1 MYMKIGRVINGIL
14 EQVTKENLT
23 IVLSSKTLEITE
35 STIGAVKLS
44 END

>member
-1 MYMKIGRVINGIL
+1 MYMKIGRVINSIL

-23 IVLSSKTLEITE
+23 IVLSSKTLKITE
-35 STIGAVKLS
+35 STIGAVKVS

>member
-23 IVLSSKTLEITE
+23 IVLSSKKLKITE
-35 STIGAVKLS
+35 STIGAVKVS